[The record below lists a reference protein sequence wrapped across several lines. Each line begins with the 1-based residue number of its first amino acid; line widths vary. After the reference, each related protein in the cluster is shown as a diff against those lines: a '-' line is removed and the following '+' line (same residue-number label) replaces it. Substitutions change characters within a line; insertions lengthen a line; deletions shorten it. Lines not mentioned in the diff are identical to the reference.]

1 MEARRNTINV
11 LMLPWLAHGHI
22 SPFLELAKRLVYR
35 NFHIHLCSTAV
46 NLTSIKK
53 KIPEKFTDSI
63 QLVELTLPSS
73 PELPPPYHTTNG
85 LPPHLMTT
93 LKEAFEESSP
103 NLSNILD
110 TVKPQIVMYDYNQPW
125 VAELASSRGIS
136 AVQFLTVGATIAC
149 YNLFMDQKPDEA
161 FPFPE
166 IYLRQFERIKIQE
179 LCESQ
184 VGSVKE
190 SDRAFAA
197 LTKSKKIVLIKTSRE
212 IEGKYIDFMSI
223 LCNKKI
229 VPVGTLVQDPVIED
243 ENKEIMEW
251 LDKKEKNSV
260 VFVSFG
266 SEYFLSKE
274 ERLEVAKAL
283 ELSQVNFVWVIRFPL
298 MENIK
303 IEEALPQGFLEKVGD
318 RGLVVEGWAPQA
330 KILGHPSVGGFLSHC
345 GWSSTLESMKF
356 GVPIIAMPMQIDQPF
371 NARVVEAIGVGVEA
385 FRDENGKLQDEEI
398 AKAIRKIILDKSREE
413 IRKRSKRV
421 SEDLDRRGEEE
432 INGVVEELVALCVE
446 KIGQFDMVK

>member
-184 VGSVKE
+184 VGNVKE

-330 KILGHPSVGGFLSHC
+330 KILGHPSIGGFVSHC

-446 KIGQFDMVK
+446 KIGQFDMIK

>member
-190 SDRAFAA
+190 CDRALAA

-212 IEGKYIDFMSI
+212 IEGKYIDFLSI
-223 LCNKKI
+223 L
-229 VPVGTLVQDPVIED
+229 
-243 ENKEIMEW
+243 
-251 LDKKEKNSV
+251 
-260 VFVSFG
+260 
-266 SEYFLSKE
+266 
-274 ERLEVAKAL
+274 
-283 ELSQVNFVWVIRFPL
+283 
-298 MENIK
+298 
-303 IEEALPQGFLEKVGD
+303 
-318 RGLVVEGWAPQA
+318 
-330 KILGHPSVGGFLSHC
+330 
-345 GWSSTLESMKF
+345 
-356 GVPIIAMPMQIDQPF
+356 
-371 NARVVEAIGVGVEA
+371 
-385 FRDENGKLQDEEI
+385 
-398 AKAIRKIILDKSREE
+398 
-413 IRKRSKRV
+413 
-421 SEDLDRRGEEE
+421 
-432 INGVVEELVALCVE
+432 
-446 KIGQFDMVK
+446 

>member
-110 TVKPQIVMYDYNQPW
+110 TVQPQIVMYDYNQPW

-184 VGSVKE
+184 VGNVKE
-190 SDRAFAA
+190 CDRALAA

-212 IEGKYIDFMSI
+212 IEGKYIDFLSI

-283 ELSQVNFVWVIRFPL
+283 ELSQVNFVWVIRYVKPS
-298 MENIK
+298 K
-303 IEEALPQGFLEKVGD
+303 SC
-318 RGLVVEGWAPQA
+318 
-330 KILGHPSVGGFLSHC
+330 KILFVEP
-345 GWSSTLESMKF
+345 TLNGKF
-356 GVPIIAMPMQIDQPF
+356 ATVVLELTTRHHVDLQTSIIV
-371 NARVVEAIGVGVEA
+371 ARV
-385 FRDENGKLQDEEI
+385 RRKL
-398 AKAIRKIILDKSREE
+398 
-413 IRKRSKRV
+413 
-421 SEDLDRRGEEE
+421 
-432 INGVVEELVALCVE
+432 
-446 KIGQFDMVK
+446 